1 MKIKFNNNKV
11 MQRMIEFKVKVKEV
25 PKCKVTAEYEIFK
38 GQPNYYYNPLV
49 AFNIKDNTAKKIL
62 EYVAATLG
70 TNQTSVELESKG
82 LAKVLGLKDIRVVRN
97 SIKVLIDNN
106 CMYRWQDIID
116 VDNVIKPNRN
126 WYLLN
131 PLVVRNI
138 NIENWNKQVDVTC
151 REFNNTKG
159 AKISEFSALEFE
171 DFLKIPQTIDKRNT
185 DDKNRKVISVKDYS
199 RRGVKS

>member
-1 MKIKFNNNKV
+1 MKIKFNNKV

-38 GQPNYYYNPLV
+38 GQPNYYNPFV
-49 AFNIKDNTAKKIL
+49 GFNIKDNTAKKIL
-62 EYVAATLG
+62 EYVAVTLG
-70 TNQTSVELESKG
+70 TNQTSVELENRG
-82 LAKVLGLKDIRVVRN
+82 LMKVLDIKDRKTISN
-97 SIKVLIDNN
+97 AIKVLIDNN

-116 VDNVIKPNRN
+116 VDNVIKPNRS

-171 DFLKIPQTIDKRNT
+171 GFLNIPQTINKRNT

>member
-1 MKIKFNNNKV
+1 MKIKFNNKV

-25 PKCKVTAEYEIFK
+25 PNSKVTAEYEIFK
-38 GQPNYYYNPLV
+38 GQPNYYNPLV

-70 TNQTSVELESKG
+70 TNQTSVELENRG
-82 LAKVLGLKDIRVVRN
+82 RMKVLCIKDRKTISN
-97 SIKVLIDNN
+97 AIKVLIDNN

-116 VDNVIKPNRN
+116 VDNVIKPNRS

>member
-1 MKIKFNNNKV
+1 MKIKFNNKV

-38 GQPNYYYNPLV
+38 GQPNYYNPLV
-49 AFNIKDNTAKKIL
+49 GFNINDNTAKKIL

-70 TNQTSVELESKG
+70 TNQTSVELENRG
-82 LAKVLGLKDIRVVRN
+82 LMKVLDIKDRKTISN
-97 SIKVLIDNN
+97 AIKVLIDNN
-106 CMYRWQDIID
+106 CMYRWQDVID
-116 VDNVIKPNRN
+116 VDNVIKPNRS

>member
-1 MKIKFNNNKV
+1 MKIKFNNKV

-25 PKCKVTAEYEIFK
+25 PNGKVTAEYEIFK
-38 GQPNYYYNPLV
+38 GQPNYYNPLV

-70 TNQTSVELESKG
+70 INQTTVELENRG
-82 LAKVLGLKDIRVVRN
+82 LMKVLNIKDRKTISN
-97 SIKVLIDNN
+97 AIQVLIDNN

-116 VDNVIKPNRN
+116 VDNVIKPNRS

-171 DFLKIPQTIDKRNT
+171 DFLKIPQTIDRRNT

>member
-1 MKIKFNNNKV
+1 MKIKFNNKI
-11 MQRMIEFKVKVKEV
+11 MQRMIKFKVKVKEV
-25 PKCKVTAEYEIFK
+25 PNGKVTAEYEIFK
-38 GQPNYYYNPLV
+38 GQPNYYNPLV

-70 TNQTSVELESKG
+70 TNQTTVELENRG
-82 LAKVLGLKDIRVVRN
+82 LMKVLNIKDRKTISN
-97 SIKVLIDNN
+97 AIQVLIDNN
-106 CMYRWQDIID
+106 CMYRWQDVID

>member
-1 MKIKFNNNKV
+1 MKIKFNNKV

-25 PKCKVTAEYEIFK
+25 PNGKVTVEYEIFK
-38 GQPNYYYNPLV
+38 GIPNYYNPLV

-70 TNQTSVELESKG
+70 TNQTTVELEVKG
-82 LAKVLGLKDIRVVRN
+82 LMKVLEVKDEKTIRN
-97 SIKVLIDNN
+97 SIKLLIDNN
-106 CMYRWQDIID
+106 CMYRWQDVID

>member
-1 MKIKFNNNKV
+1 MKIKFNNKV
-11 MQRMIEFKVKVKEV
+11 MQHMIEFKVKVKEV
-25 PKCKVTAEYEIFK
+25 PNCKVTAEYKIFK
-38 GQPNYYYNPLV
+38 GQPNYYNPLV

-70 TNQTSVELESKG
+70 TNQTTVELEVKG
-82 LAKVLGLKDIRVVRN
+82 LIKVLEVKDEKTIRN

-199 RRGVKS
+199 RRGIK

>member
-1 MKIKFNNNKV
+1 MKIKFNNKV

-25 PKCKVTAEYEIFK
+25 PNGKVTAEYEIFK
-38 GQPNYYYNPLV
+38 GHPNYYNPLV

-70 TNQTSVELESKG
+70 TNLTTVELEVKG
-82 LAKVLGLKDIRVVRN
+82 LMKVLEVKDEKTIRN
-97 SIKVLIDNN
+97 SIKLLIDNN
-106 CMYRWQDIID
+106 CMYRWQDVID

>member
-1 MKIKFNNNKV
+1 MKIKFNNKV
-11 MQRMIEFKVKVKEV
+11 LQRMIEFKVKVKEV
-25 PKCKVTAEYEIFK
+25 PKGRVTAEYEIFK
-38 GQPNYYYNPLV
+38 GQPNYYNPLV
-49 AFNIKDNTAKKIL
+49 GFNIKDNTAKKIL

-70 TNQTSVELESKG
+70 TNQTSVELENRG
-82 LAKVLGLKDIRVVRN
+82 LMKVLDIKDRKTISN
-97 SIKVLIDNN
+97 AIKVLIDNN

-116 VDNVIKPNRN
+116 VDNVIKPNRS

-171 DFLKIPQTIDKRNT
+171 GFLDIPQTIDKRNT

-199 RRGVKS
+199 KRGVKS

>member
-1 MKIKFNNNKV
+1 MKIKFNNKV

-25 PKCKVTAEYEIFK
+25 PNGKVAAEYEIFK
-38 GQPNYYYNPLV
+38 GQPNYYNPLV

-70 TNQTSVELESKG
+70 TNQTTVELENRG
-82 LAKVLGLKDIRVVRN
+82 LMKVLNIKDRKTISN
-97 SIKVLIDNN
+97 AIQVLIDNN

-116 VDNVIKPNRN
+116 VDNVIKPNRS

-171 DFLKIPQTIDKRNT
+171 NFLKIPQTIDKRNT

>member
-1 MKIKFNNNKV
+1 MEIKFNNKV
-11 MQRMIEFKVKVKEV
+11 LQRMIKFKVKVKEV
-25 PKCKVTAEYEIFK
+25 PKGKVTAEYEIFK
-38 GQPNYYYNPLV
+38 GIPNYYNPLV
-49 AFNIKDNTAKKIL
+49 GFNITDDYARRIL

-199 RRGVKS
+199 RRGVKQ

>member
-1 MKIKFNNNKV
+1 MKIKFNNKV
-11 MQRMIEFKVKVKEV
+11 LQRMIEFKVKVKEV
-25 PKCKVTAEYEIFK
+25 PNGKVTAEYEIFK
-38 GQPNYYYNPLV
+38 GIPNYYNPLV

-70 TNQTSVELESKG
+70 TNQTTVELEVKG
-82 LAKVLGLKDIRVVRN
+82 LMKVLEVKDEKTIRN
-97 SIKVLIDNN
+97 SIKLLIYNN
-106 CMYRWQDIID
+106 CMYRWQDVID

-171 DFLKIPQTIDKRNT
+171 DFLNIPQTIDKRNT

>member
-1 MKIKFNNNKV
+1 MKIKFNNKV
-11 MQRMIEFKVKVKEV
+11 LQRMIEFKVKVKEV
-25 PKCKVTAEYEIFK
+25 PKGRVTAEYEIFK
-38 GQPNYYYNPLV
+38 GQPNYYNPLV
-49 AFNIKDNTAKKIL
+49 GFNIKDNTAKKIL

-70 TNQTSVELESKG
+70 TNQTSVELENRG
-82 LAKVLGLKDIRVVRN
+82 LMKVLDIKDRKTISN
-97 SIKVLIDNN
+97 AIKVLIDNN

-116 VDNVIKPNRN
+116 VDNVIKPNRS

-171 DFLKIPQTIDKRNT
+171 GFLDIPQTIDKRNT
-185 DDKNRKVISVKDYS
+185 DDKNGKVISVKDYS
-199 RRGVKS
+199 KIGVKS

>member
-1 MKIKFNNNKV
+1 MKIKFNNKV

-25 PKCKVTAEYEIFK
+25 PNGKVTAEYEIFK
-38 GQPNYYYNPLV
+38 GQPNYYNPLV

-70 TNQTSVELESKG
+70 TNQTTVELENRG
-82 LAKVLGLKDIRVVRN
+82 LMKVLNIKDRKTISN
-97 SIKVLIDNN
+97 AIQVLIDNN

-116 VDNVIKPNRN
+116 VDNVIKPNRS

-159 AKISEFSALEFE
+159 AKISEFSALKFE

>member
-1 MKIKFNNNKV
+1 MKIKFNNKV

-25 PKCKVTAEYEIFK
+25 PNGKVTAEYEIFK
-38 GQPNYYYNPLV
+38 CQPNYYNPLV

-70 TNQTSVELESKG
+70 TNQTTVELENRG
-82 LAKVLGLKDIRVVRN
+82 LMKVLNIKDRKTISN
-97 SIKVLIDNN
+97 AIQVLIDNN

-116 VDNVIKPNRN
+116 VDNVIKPNRS

>member
-1 MKIKFNNNKV
+1 MKIKFNNKV
-11 MQRMIEFKVKVKEV
+11 LQRMIEFKVKVKEV
-25 PKCKVTAEYEIFK
+25 PNGKVTAEYEIFK
-38 GQPNYYYNPLV
+38 GIPNYYNPLV

-70 TNQTSVELESKG
+70 TNQTTVELEVKG
-82 LAKVLGLKDIRVVRN
+82 LMKVLEVKDEKTIRN
-97 SIKVLIDNN
+97 SIKLLIDNN
-106 CMYRWQDIID
+106 CMYRWQDVID

>member
-1 MKIKFNNNKV
+1 MKIKFNNKV
-11 MQRMIEFKVKVKEV
+11 LQRMIEFKVKVKEV
-25 PKCKVTAEYEIFK
+25 PQGRVTAEYEIFK
-38 GQPNYYYNPLV
+38 SQPNYYNPLV

-70 TNQTSVELESKG
+70 TNQTTVELENRG
-82 LAKVLGLKDIRVVRN
+82 LMKVLNIKDRKTISN
-97 SIKVLIDNN
+97 AIKVLIDNN

-116 VDNVIKPNRN
+116 VDNVIKPNRS

>member
-1 MKIKFNNNKV
+1 MKIKFNNKV

-25 PKCKVTAEYEIFK
+25 PNGKVTAEHEIFK
-38 GQPNYYYNPLV
+38 GQPNYYNPLV
-49 AFNIKDNTAKKIL
+49 AFNIKDNTAKRIL

-70 TNQTSVELESKG
+70 TNQTTVELENRG
-82 LAKVLGLKDIRVVRN
+82 LMKVLNIKDRKTISN
-97 SIKVLIDNN
+97 AIQVLIDNN

-116 VDNVIKPNRN
+116 VDNVIKPNRS

-185 DDKNRKVISVKDYS
+185 DDENRKVISVKDYS

>member
-1 MKIKFNNNKV
+1 MKIKFNNKV

-25 PKCKVTAEYEIFK
+25 PNGKVTAEYEIFK
-38 GQPNYYYNPLV
+38 GQPNYYNPLV

-70 TNQTSVELESKG
+70 TNQTTVELENRG
-82 LAKVLGLKDIRVVRN
+82 LMKVLNIKDRKTISN
-97 SIKVLIDNN
+97 AIQVLIDNN

-116 VDNVIKPNRN
+116 VDNVIKPNRS

-199 RRGVKS
+199 RRCVKS